1 MAHTASIALDLSDP
15 FQHALHVSGIF
26 FGILRVMMSWHVF
39 RYELDG
45 VKDESDQMSWINLED
60 NEYSYDEK

>member
-1 MAHTASIALDLSDP
+1 
-15 FQHALHVSGIF
+15 
-26 FGILRVMMSWHVF
+26 MSWHVF